1 MNLNKK
7 STSVTFGGKG
17 FHHTVSSTGR
27 KTTTA
32 GIPGTGISYTTTE
45 GGHGM
50 SGTGRK
56 KLPASDTKTKEQ
68 LSGESSTPP
77 TSVDVETI
85 STKNEEKKRG
95 CFSGC
100 LWLVVILLFW
110 PLAVAYYIWKTD
122 KVTWSKKV
130 RVGVIALIWMIVFAW
145 FVNQGKTT
153 GTQTTHVAT
162 VETAETAESQTQTP
176 TTVPT
181 ATPTAN
187 PSPTPEPT
195 EEPMPTPTETPA
207 PTETPVPAETPQPT
221 AAPESLDN
229 SDSGN
234 YTGGAAE
241 QVDNSSAYQPG
252 MVTCCQ
258 QQRRQRI
265 SVTPAAA
272 KCRAAAVTKERTE
285 AWGYTVQT
293 VLLNLLKQKEVF
305 TVSILDTLRRV
316 LPFPRHPA
324 TIISMWYCRSC

>member
-1 MNLNKK
+1 MGFRFRKSIKIAPGVRVNLNKK

-17 FHHTVSSTGR
+17 FHHTVSSAGR

-68 LSGESSTPP
+68 LSGESGTPP

-110 PLAVAYYIWKTD
+110 PLAVVYYIWKTD

-162 VETAETAESQTQTP
+162 A
-176 TTVPT
+176 
-181 ATPTAN
+181 
-187 PSPTPEPT
+187 
-195 EEPMPTPTETPA
+195 ETPA

-229 SDSGN
+229 SGSGN
-234 YTGGAAE
+234 YTSGAAE

-252 MVTCCQ
+252 MVYIASSGNGKKYHSNPNC
-258 QQRRQRI
+258 
-265 SVTPAAA
+265 S
-272 KCRAAAVTKERTE
+272 K
-285 AWGYTVQT
+285 
-293 VLLNLLKQKEVF
+293 
-305 TVSILDTLRRV
+305 
-316 LPFPRHPA
+316 
-324 TIISMWYCRSC
+324 M

>member
-1 MNLNKK
+1 MGFRFRKSIKIAPGVRVNLNKK

-68 LSGESSTPP
+68 LSGESGTPP

-176 TTVPT
+176 TAVPT

-229 SDSGN
+229 SGSGN

-252 MVTCCQ
+252 MVYIASSGNGKKYHSNPNCSKMQGAT
-258 QQRRQRI
+258 
-265 SVTPAAA
+265 
-272 KCRAAAVTKERTE
+272 AVTKEQAE
-285 AWGYTVQT
+285 AWGYTPC
-293 VLLNLLKQKEVF
+293 K
-305 TVSILDTLRRV
+305 RC
-316 LPFPRHPA
+316 
-324 TIISMWYCRSC
+324 Y